1 MEQLRKFFNLKVV
14 LGAVAA
20 GVCLFAGLLA
30 FLFSAR
36 NEQPNPA
43 ASTAVLYVIAAPSA
57 TPLVPL
63 ASATP
68 TPEPT
73 APNSG
78 VTVDGVLAVG
88 ASVQITGTGGDGLR
102 LRADAGLDGTVRFLA
117 IDGEIFQ
124 VMDGPR
130 EVDGYSWWLLQA
142 PYDPNVQG
150 WAVDD
155 FFVVVQNP

>member
-1 MEQLRKFFNLKVV
+1 MERLRNFFNLKVI
-14 LGAVAA
+14 LGAAAA

-30 FLFSAR
+30 YLFSER

-57 TPLVPL
+57 TPLIPL

-73 APNSG
+73 SPNTG
-78 VTVDGVLAVG
+78 ITPGGVLEVG
-88 ASVQITGTGGDGLR
+88 VSIQITGTGGDGLR
-102 LRADAGLDGTVRFLA
+102 LRADPGLDGTVRFLD
-117 IDGEIFQ
+117 IDGEIFR

-130 EVDGYSWWLLQA
+130 EADGYSWWLLQA